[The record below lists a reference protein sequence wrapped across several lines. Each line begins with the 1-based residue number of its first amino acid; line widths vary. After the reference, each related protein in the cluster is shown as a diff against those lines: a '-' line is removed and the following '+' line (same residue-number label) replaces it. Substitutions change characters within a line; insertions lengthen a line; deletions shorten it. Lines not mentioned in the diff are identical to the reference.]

1 MKKNPEV
8 SGSDE
13 VSLKTNFRFSLK
25 LVQSQHNNNETIALR
40 IVMFTQCRYAQV
52 GNLNGQ

>member
-13 VSLKTNFRFSLK
+13 VSLKTNFRSSLK

-40 IVMFTQCRYAQV
+40 FVMFTQCRYAQV
-52 GNLNGQ
+52 GDLNGQ